1 MSWVTLLGPELS
13 RILLVPC
20 PALGLGAEVERPRA
34 AHLGVAGGVAG
45 GGAGR
50 GHAPGI
56 LGRLQVL
63 DRVVLLGLAVGHL
76 DVLEVLGQLVH
87 VGHAL
92 GSTIS
97 PAHPPDPRH
106 QGVASWMTLR
116 SLGIKT
122 RSRVMMTPLKN
133 VI

>member
-1 MSWVTLLGPELS
+1 MGGVTLLGPELP
-13 RILLVPC
+13 RVLLVPC
-20 PALGLGAEVERPRA
+20 PALGLGAEVERPGA

-56 LGRLQVL
+56 LGGLQVL
-63 DRVVLLGLAVGHL
+63 NRVVLLGLAVGHP
-76 DVLEVLGQLVH
+76 DVLEVLGHLVH

-97 PAHPPDPRH
+97 PAHPPDSRH
-106 QGVASWMTLR
+106 QGVASLMTLR
-116 SLGIKT
+116 SLRIKK
-122 RSRVMMTPLKN
+122 RSRVMMTPFKN